1 LEAFLEFGAEVLN
14 IFFPNRCAICL
25 DQTVSW
31 SADPLCAECKDRME
45 LNDGAACRVCGEPID
60 GASPQDFRLCGEC
73 RINPPPFDQTLF
85 SLYYEENTKKLIR
98 QFKFRGKAGLAGAIA
113 ALMSARLN
121 RELDMETVDIVIP
134 LPLHFLR
141 LFKRGYNQSYLLA
154 GRIAKTFGL
163 PLGWDVLVK
172 TKNSAPQSLLKKS
185 ERQKNIRKVFAVVRP
200 ETVSGKNVL
209 LVDDLMTT
217 GATLREAA
225 GALKKAGAR
234 TVACSVAARA

>member
-1 LEAFLEFGAEVLN
+1 MKTFLKFGAEVLN
-14 IFFPNRCAICL
+14 VFFPNRCVICL
-25 DQTVSW
+25 EQTVVW
-31 SADPLCAECKDRME
+31 SADPVCAECKGRME
-45 LNDGAACRVCGEPID
+45 LNNGAACRVCGEPID
-60 GASPQDFRLCGEC
+60 GALPQDFRLCGEC

-85 SLYYEENTKKLIR
+85 SLHYEENAKKLIR
-98 QFKFRGKAGLAGAIA
+98 QFKFYGKAGLAGTIA

-121 RELDMETVDIVIP
+121 RELDMETVDMVIP

-154 GRIAKTFGL
+154 GRIAKTFSL
-163 PLGWDVLVK
+163 PLEWDVLVK
-172 TKNSAPQSLLKKS
+172 TKNAAPQSLLRKS
-185 ERQKNIRKVFAVVRP
+185 ARQKNIRKVFEVVRP
-200 ETVSGKNVL
+200 EAVSGKNIL
-209 LVDDLMTT
+209 IVDDLMTT